1 SVLVPGI
8 EQTLDAL
15 DQNAAVLGSLRR
27 DEGGLDRLLTS
38 LAEAFV
44 QGVTVDW
51 SRAFEGANPRTVD
64 LPTYPFQ
71 RQHYWLMAEEAPVS
85 QPPHSENSFW
95 SAVVDADAEAAAEL
109 LGVDVEAIGAVM
121 PALSSWHRQSQ
132 VRAEVNQWRYDV
144 AWKRLTTGTLPEKP
158 GNWLVVTP
166 AGADTTFAESLARTA
181 AAEPGVSVS
190 FAKVDTA
197 HPDRSQYAHALRQ
210 AVTGPENVDHL
221 VSLLALDQA
230 TDDLPAAPSC
240 LAASLVLAQ
249 ALLDLGLVGEVP
261 RLWLVTRGAVVAGT
275 SDMGT
280 VIDPVQ
286 AQVWGFGRVLG
297 LEHPGLWGG
306 LIDLPVEADE
316 EVCRRF
322 VGVVASAG
330 FEDQVAVRG
339 SGVWVRRLVRA
350 AVDGGGG
357 GWRPHGTVLVTGGTG
372 GLGAHTARWLV
383 AGGVDHVVLVSRRG
397 DSAPGAGEL
406 VRELEHLGGARVSVW
421 ACDVADRAAL
431 EALLTGLGEPV
442 TAVFHAAGVPQSTPL
457 AEVSLQEAADVMAAK
472 VAGAVNLDELLDA
485 STLEAFVLFSSNAGV
500 WGSGGQAVY
509 AAANAFLDALA
520 V

>member
-1 SVLVPGI
+1 
-8 EQTLDAL
+8 
-15 DQNAAVLGSLRR
+15 
-27 DEGGLDRLLTS
+27 
-38 LAEAFV
+38 
-44 QGVTVDW
+44 
-51 SRAFEGANPRTVD
+51 
-64 LPTYPFQ
+64 
-71 RQHYWLMAEEAPVS
+71 
-85 QPPHSENSFW
+85 
-95 SAVVDADAEAAAEL
+95 
-109 LGVDVEAIGAVM
+109 
-121 PALSSWHRQSQ
+121 
-132 VRAEVNQWRYDV
+132 
-144 AWKRLTTGTLPEKP
+144 
-158 GNWLVVTP
+158 
-166 AGADTTFAESLARTA
+166 
-181 AAEPGVSVS
+181 
-190 FAKVDTA
+190 
-197 HPDRSQYAHALRQ
+197 
-210 AVTGPENVDHL
+210 
-221 VSLLALDQA
+221 
-230 TDDLPAAPSC
+230 
-240 LAASLVLAQ
+240 AASLVLAQ
-249 ALLDLGLVGEVP
+249 ALLDLGSVGEVP
-261 RLWLVTRGAVVAGT
+261 RLWLVTRGAVVTGS
-275 SDMGT
+275 SDTGM

-306 LIDLPVEADE
+306 LIDLPVEVDE

-372 GLGAHTARWLV
+372 GLGVHTARWLV
-383 AGGVDHVVLVSRRG
+383 AGGADHVVLVSRRG

-406 VRELEHLGGARVSVW
+406 VRELERLGGARVSVR

-431 EALLTGLGEPV
+431 QALLMDLGEPV

-457 AEVSLQEAADVMAAK
+457 AEISLREAVDVMAAK
-472 VAGAVNLDELLDA
+472 VAGAVNLDELLDV

-520 V
+520 VRRRSAGLSATSVAWGMWAGRGMASVEGAAQELCRRGVRAMDPDSAVAAMADAVGRG